1 MFRALSPPWSS
12 APAALP
18 VPVKR
23 EGGDVTGLGVVV
35 RPDEDTIPGFAIV
48 NANIRRAL
56 TAEPANL

>member
-1 MFRALSPPWSS
+1 M
-12 APAALP
+12 
-18 VPVKR
+18 KR

-35 RPDEDTIPGFAIV
+35 RPDEDTIPGVAIV